1 MTTLDEIQT
10 SIRQHTGSAGSPLV
24 GIGPRWGVTDDSI
37 RVSDADRDRVTV
49 QLRDHFAAGRITPD
63 ELDERLS
70 AALNAKT
77 FGDLR
82 GIMSDLPG
90 PVPAPL
96 GAAPPPLPAMPA
108 WAVRRRRPPFPPL
121 ILLALLAVVLVPG
134 AGWLLA
140 AFVNVILLFW
150 LMTFVVGALA
160 FGRSRRRW
168 HHHAGWQ
175 RPRYPSERH
184 YTWL

>member
-1 MTTLDEIQT
+1 M
-10 SIRQHTGSAGSPLV
+10 
-24 GIGPRWGVTDDSI
+24 DDSI
-37 RVSDADRDRVTV
+37 RVSDADRDRVTG
-49 QLRDHFAAGRITPD
+49 QLRDHFAAGRITPG

-82 GIMSDLPG
+82 RIMADLPG

-96 GAAPPPLPAMPA
+96 GAVPPSLRATPA
-108 WAVRRRRPPFPPL
+108 WAVRRHPRFPPL
-121 ILLALLAVVLVPG
+121 ILVALTVALLIPG
-134 AGWLLA
+134 TGWLLA

-150 LMTFVVGALA
+150 LMTFLVGAFA
-160 FGRSRRRW
+160 FGRSGRRW
-168 HHHAGWQ
+168 HHHGGRQ
-175 RPRYPSERH
+175 RPRYPSGRH

>member
-1 MTTLDEIQT
+1 M
-10 SIRQHTGSAGSPLV
+10 
-24 GIGPRWGVTDDSI
+24 DDSI
-37 RVSDADRDRVTV
+37 RVSDADRDRVTA
-49 QLRDHFAAGRITPD
+49 QLRDHFAAGRITPG

-82 GIMSDLPG
+82 RIMADLPG

-96 GAAPPPLPAMPA
+96 GAAPPPLRATPA
-108 WAVRRRRPPFPPL
+108 WGVRRHPPFPPL
-121 ILLALLAVVLVPG
+121 ILFALLAALLIPG

-140 AFVNVILLFW
+140 AFVNVILLLW
-150 LMTFVVGALA
+150 LMTFAVGAFA
-160 FGRSRRRW
+160 FGRSQRRW
-168 HHHAGWQ
+168 HHHGGWQ
-175 RPRYPSERH
+175 RHRYRSGRR

>member
-1 MTTLDEIQT
+1 M
-10 SIRQHTGSAGSPLV
+10 
-24 GIGPRWGVTDDSI
+24 DDST
-37 RVSDADRDRVTV
+37 RVSDADRDRVTA
-49 QLRDHFAAGRITPD
+49 QLRDHFAAGRITPG

-82 GIMSDLPG
+82 RIMADLPG
-90 PVPAPL
+90 PVPAL
-96 GAAPPPLPAMPA
+96 IGAAPPPLRGTPA
-108 WAVRRRRPPFPPL
+108 WAVRRRPPFPPL
-121 ILLALLAVVLVPG
+121 IPLALLAALLIPG

-150 LMTFVVGALA
+150 LMTFVIGAFA
-160 FGRSRRRW
+160 FGRPQQRW
-168 HHHAGWQ
+168 QHHGGRQH
-175 RPRYPSERH
+175 PRYTPGRH

>member
-1 MTTLDEIQT
+1 M
-10 SIRQHTGSAGSPLV
+10 
-24 GIGPRWGVTDDSI
+24 DDSI

-49 QLRDHFAAGRITPD
+49 QLRDHFAVGRITPG

-82 GIMSDLPG
+82 RIMADLPG
-90 PVPAPL
+90 PVPAAL
-96 GAAPPPLPAMPA
+96 AAAPPPLGTTPA
-108 WAVRRRRPPFPPL
+108 WAVRRRPPFPPL
-121 ILLALLAVVLVPG
+121 ILLTLLAGMLIPG
-134 AGWLLA
+134 SGWLLA

-150 LMTFVVGALA
+150 LMTFVVGAVA
-160 FGRSRRRW
+160 FGRSQRRW
-168 HHHAGWQ
+168 HHQRGWQ
-175 RPRYPSERH
+175 HTRDASGRH

>member
-1 MTTLDEIQT
+1 M
-10 SIRQHTGSAGSPLV
+10 
-24 GIGPRWGVTDDSI
+24 DDSI

-49 QLRDHFAAGRITPD
+49 QLRDHFAAGRITPG

-82 GIMSDLPG
+82 RIMADLPG
-90 PVPAPL
+90 PVPAL
-96 GAAPPPLPAMPA
+96 LDAAPPLVRATPA
-108 WAVRRRRPPFPPL
+108 WAVRRHPPFPPL
-121 ILLALLAVVLVPG
+121 ILLVLFAALLIPG
-134 AGWLLA
+134 TGLLLA

-150 LMTFVVGALA
+150 LMTFVAGAFA
-160 FGRSRRRW
+160 FGRSQRRR
-168 HHHAGWQ
+168 HHHGGGQ
-175 RPRYPSERH
+175 RPRHPSGRH